1 MAENGVIAVRAAR
14 ILDVES
20 GEVITDGSVVV
31 ENGVII
37 GTSREAIDAAS
48 VINLGNRTV
57 LPGLIDCHTHV
68 FLQGNTLR
76 SDYYEQI
83 LREHR
88 SHRVVRA
95 VRSVRIALE
104 HGFTWLRDLGT
115 EGAGYDDIGVR
126 DGIAEGVI
134 PGARLKV
141 AGPAMSTTGSYP
153 VLGFRPDWSFPIG
166 LDTVD
171 GPDGARRLVREMV
184 SRGVDWIK
192 VYANSGAGKTVTA
205 DGYIESP
212 SSWTEAELAAVVN
225 EAHNHG
231 LPVASHATSDSGV
244 KLSVSC
250 GVDSIEHGYSIRPEI
265 AEQMARQGTMLCPT
279 LTPTHF
285 VSAERAK
292 ERGPLW
298 TQAIDVQARSFR
310 NCLEAGVTIA
320 FGTDVG
326 GFPWTAVNQAAEFRR
341 MVDLGMSPL
350 RAIQSATVV
359 AAQLLRIEGQAGTL
373 KSGVAADLVAL
384 RGNPLDDV
392 AVLEDIDF
400 VMQSG
405 VVVRQPPQP

>member
-1 MAENGVIAVRAAR
+1 LIAVRAAR
-14 ILDVES
+14 VLDVDT
-20 GEVITDGSVVV
+20 GELIP
-31 ENGVII
+31 N
-37 GTSREAIDAAS
+37 AS
-48 VINLGNRTV
+48 VLVDGGVVKGVGRGTVSADSVIDLGDRTL
-57 LPGLIDCHTHV
+57 LPGLIDAHTHV

-76 SDYYEQI
+76 TDYYDQI

-126 DGIAEGVI
+126 DGVAEGVI
-134 PGARLKV
+134 TGARLKV

-153 VLGFRPDWSFPIG
+153 ILGFRPDWSFPVG
-166 LDTVD
+166 LEVVD
-171 GPDGARRLVREMV
+171 GPDAARRLVREMV
-184 SRGVDWIK
+184 SRSVDWIK
-192 VYANSGAGKTVTA
+192 VYANSGAGKTMSS

-212 SSWTEAELAAVVN
+212 ASWTEAELSAVVD

-244 KLSVSC
+244 SLSVKC
-250 GVDSIEHGYSIRPEI
+250 GVESIEHGYSIRPEV

-279 LTPTHF
+279 ITTTHF
-285 VSAERAK
+285 VSGDRAK

-298 TQAIDVQARSFR
+298 LQAIDVQARSFR
-310 NCLEAGVTIA
+310 NCLNAGVKIA

-326 GFPWTAVNQAAEFRR
+326 GFPWTAVNQAAELQR

-350 RAIQSATVV
+350 QALRSATSV
-359 AAQLLRIEGQAGTL
+359 AAELLRLQGQAGTL
-373 KSGVAADLVAL
+373 STGATADLVASP
-384 RGNPLDDV
+384 GNPLEDV
-392 AVLEDIDF
+392 RVLETIDF
-400 VMQSG
+400 VMQG
-405 VVVRQPPQP
+405 GIVIRQPT